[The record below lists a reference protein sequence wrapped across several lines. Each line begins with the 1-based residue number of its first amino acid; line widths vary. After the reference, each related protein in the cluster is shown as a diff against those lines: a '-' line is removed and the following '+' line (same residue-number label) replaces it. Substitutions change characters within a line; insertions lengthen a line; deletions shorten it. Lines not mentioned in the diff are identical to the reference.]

1 MNNNMW
7 WGSPGWGSTGEVS
20 TVSNPVFSYHP
31 EPRPLTKHDAYP
43 SMTMSPMCDA
53 TVPKRID
60 PWGEDPRSSDPY
72 VKLLR
77 SEGPHKLTPIAG
89 MPPPR
94 CDTCP
99 RPPLLQG
106 EEAYDP
112 FDPQPF
118 HRLHCRDFSMRQRN
132 PLRQG
137 LSRPGSQS
145 GRLPPVTHPPPW
157 QASKTSHLKF
167 ERSVSFLSTLK
178 EMQQRDKYT
187 GGRMDAAFHGY
198 M

>member
-1 MNNNMW
+1 MSSYVNLNGYCTSNLGYRGKAQSGRGMCMNNNMW
-7 WGSPGWGSTGEVS
+7 WGSPGWSDAGQVS

-31 EPRPLTKHDAYP
+31 EPKPLTKHDAYP

-94 CDTCP
+94 
-99 RPPLLQG
+99 
-106 EEAYDP
+106 E
-112 FDPQPF
+112 
-118 HRLHCRDFSMRQRN
+118 FSMRQRN

-157 QASKTSHLKF
+157 QASKTNHLKF

-187 GGRMDAAFHGY
+187 GGRMDAAFHGF